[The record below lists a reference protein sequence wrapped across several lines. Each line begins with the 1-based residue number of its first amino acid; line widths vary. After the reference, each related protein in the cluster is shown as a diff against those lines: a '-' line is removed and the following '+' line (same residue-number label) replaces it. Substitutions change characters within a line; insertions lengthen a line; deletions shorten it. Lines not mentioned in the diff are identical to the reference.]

1 MTLITLG
8 LSYIQATRWFQG
20 STACRAN
27 VIQQESLHISP
38 VKHVPGVWRSG
49 VDPGGIE
56 PREPA
61 QPPGMGDVCLRL
73 LLHHDLPLDDHLH
86 GRMPQEQLQL
96 GRRCKTRV
104 QMSVKPMQR
113 E

>member
-1 MTLITLG
+1 MTLIKRR
-8 LSYIQATRWFQG
+8 LSCIRATNWVQG

-27 VIQQESLHISP
+27 VIQQESPQISH
-38 VKHVPGVWRSG
+38 VKHVSGVWRSG
-49 VDPGGIE
+49 VDPGGID
-56 PREPA
+56 PRA
-61 QPPGMGDVCLRL
+61 TAKPPGMGDVCLRL

-104 QMSVKPMQR
+104 QMSGKLMLR